1 MRPFFRGAM
10 TYYKLLGLAVGGAL
24 GALCRYWLSGVVQG
38 FSKSEFPWGTAAV
51 NGAGCFLAGLF
62 WALAVE
68 RLAIGGETRTIVMI
82 GFLGA
87 FTTFSTYALET
98 AELARDTQWLWAA
111 GAVALN
117 NAAGITLVVLGVALG
132 RVL

>member
-1 MRPFFRGAM
+1 MAYQKF
-10 TYYKLLGLAVGGAL
+10 LGLALGGAL
-24 GALCRYWLSGVVQG
+24 GALCRYWLSGVAQG

-51 NGAGCFLAGLF
+51 NGIGCFLAGFF

-68 RLAIGGETRTIVMI
+68 RLAIGGEARTIVMI

-98 AELARDTQWLWAA
+98 VELARDSQWLWAA
-111 GAVALN
+111 GSIALN
-117 NAAGITLVVLGVALG
+117 NAAGIALVIMGLALG
-132 RVL
+132 RVI